1 VSYTFKKI
9 KLDRFFN
16 QYSDKIPLYMEF
28 GKDIEKD
35 VEEFILLSMLKYD
48 LKYKVSLYRSKHK
61 PQNDTFPLI
70 FNIYS
75 ADYSKEIRIIFYF
88 DEKKDGLYFDSFFMN
103 NLQGNLID
111 FRKIK
116 QDEKHSGF
124 CFQEDHQIKTFSAHT
139 ALDILKQCIVLI

>member
-1 VSYTFKKI
+1 MSYTFKKI

-28 GKDIEKD
+28 GKDIEKS

-48 LKYKVSLYRSKHK
+48 LKYKATIYRSKQK

-70 FNIYS
+70 FNVYS

-111 FRKIK
+111 FTKIK
-116 QDEKHSGF
+116 QHEKNSGF
-124 CFQEDHQIKTFSAHT
+124 SLQEENQIKTFSAQCT
-139 ALDILKQCIVLI
+139 LETLKQCVVLI